1 MPELVPVS
9 KRVQSLRELL
19 QKLVPQMSLALPP
32 HMNAERMARIALT
45 SALRTPKLL
54 EADPASFAGAMLT
67 CAQLGLEPDGREAH
81 LVPFWNSR
89 RKVTE
94 VQVIPDYRGLAKLAR
109 QSGEIRSLDWREVR
123 QGDRFEYQYGAGA
136 YLKHVP
142 ADEPAWVRDESGE
155 WREMRP
161 ITHCYAIATLTSGEI
176 LIEVMRRED
185 IERHRDRYA
194 RAVGEGQPWVT
205 EFGPMGAKTC
215 FRRLAKRLPMSSML
229 RTAVDLDE
237 RAEAGVPQDLGAVF
251 DAAAEPPHEPGQ
263 APEEAS

>member
-1 MPELVPVS
+1 MPELVPTA

-89 RKVTE
+89 RKVVE

-123 QGDRFEYQYGAGA
+123 QGDRFEYQYGVGA
-136 YLKHVP
+136 RLVHQP
-142 ADEPAWVRDESGE
+142 ADEPVWAKDESGE
-155 WREMRP
+155 WREVRP
-161 ITHCYAIATLTSGEI
+161 ITHCYALAVLTSGEV

-185 IERHRDRYA
+185 IERHRDRYS
-194 RAVGEGQPWVT
+194 RAAGEGPWVT
-205 EFGPMGAKTC
+205 DFPAMGAKTC
-215 FRRLAKRLPMSSML
+215 FRRLAKRLPMSAIL

-251 DAAAEPPHEPGQ
+251 DAAEPLQEPTLSEQ
-263 APEEAS
+263 EEAP